1 MSAEAAGAPG
11 VAVAVAEVTV
21 VVGGAPGVP
30 VALGVLAAPGAP
42 VATGVPVA
50 VTAVEAGVSAVRPG
64 VLVAAAAGLEA
75 VAAGWPGVLS
85 VAVPDLRQTTT
96 SANTAAR
103 SPIAMNTRAMPPLTV
118 TPSAHQVPSPG
129 TASAI
134 PGKYALARG
143 VLHAGAC
150 GRYYGSLALAAGCG
164 QDAGGRVA
172 GGGRPSLAS
181 TAGRGR
187 AACEVVL
194 WSSAQRGVTPRCR
207 QVKRR

>member
-1 MSAEAAGAPG
+1 VAAVPAEAVGAAGVVVVVAGGVVEAGVAAGAAAAA
-11 VAVAVAEVTV
+11 AVAA
-21 VVGGAPGVP
+21 GVP
-30 VALGVLAAPGAP
+30 V
-42 VATGVPVA
+42 VAT
-50 VTAVEAGVSAVRPG
+50 TAESGVSAVRPG

-75 VAAGWPGVLS
+75 APAGWPGVLS

-103 SPIAMNTRAMPPLTV
+103 SPIAMNTKAMPPLTV

-150 GRYYGSLALAAGCG
+150 GRYYGSLAWAAGCG
-164 QDAGGRVA
+164 R
-172 GGGRPSLAS
+172 SLAS
-181 TAGRGR
+181 GRGLR
-187 AACEVVL
+187 P
-194 WSSAQRGVTPRCR
+194 GGM
-207 QVKRR
+207 